1 MFQKVTLNQNK
12 VKYLMIFRCQLF
24 LVFNIIYNL
33 VTSQQK
39 LFCRSLWEKMLL
51 WLGFYELNL
60 TGLLDVTKVHVW

>member
-51 WLGFYELNL
+51 WLGVYELNL
-60 TGLLDVTKVHVW
+60 TGLDVTKVHVW